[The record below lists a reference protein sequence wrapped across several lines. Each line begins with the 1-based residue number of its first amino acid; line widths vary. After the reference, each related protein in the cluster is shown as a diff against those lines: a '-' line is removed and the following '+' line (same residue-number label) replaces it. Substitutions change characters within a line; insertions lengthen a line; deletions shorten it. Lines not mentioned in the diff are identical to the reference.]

1 MGCLSISQ
9 FFIYFS
15 KLYTPPPKSDR
26 SKVSPRHLRSNRQL
40 ASSYGLRLH
49 PLPAHDP
56 TIGKSQHFKLDSR
69 IVRTIAILPVLM
81 FSYIRF
87 FTELLFQTADG
98 YAIMKAV
105 VPYRVEQRP
114 VSRVRG
120 YVSSTMSQETS
131 CTPDI
136 LVGAGQTHN

>member
-1 MGCLSISQ
+1 MVCFAISLLFVFFSINYSNPTG
-9 FFIYFS
+9 IE
-15 KLYTPPPKSDR
+15 L
-26 SKVSPRHLRSNRQL
+26 SPRQLGQL
-40 ASSYGLRLH
+40 ASSISKYGLRLH

-81 FSYIRF
+81 FSYILF
-87 FTELLFQTADG
+87 FTELSFQTADG
-98 YAIMKAV
+98 YAFMKAV

-114 VSRVRG
+114 VSRARG
-120 YVSSTMSQETS
+120 YISSTMSQETS